1 MRPARRSLIWT
12 SSSGGNTKSWC
23 AATRH
28 RRPDRLDRPPSR
40 PPLMASAS
48 WLTLLGAIAPTGAGV
63 VVIPDA
69 RGSPPVL
76 QGSLSDRFAEVGL
89 VAVAIDF
96 FARTA
101 PERARLAECHRQ
113 RLTSPTGEG

>member
-1 MRPARRSLIWT
+1 MAHAAR
-12 SSSGGNTKSWC
+12 
-23 AATRH
+23 
-28 RRPDRLDRPPSR
+28 
-40 PPLMASAS
+40 
-48 WLTLLGAIAPTGAGV
+48 AIAPTGAGV

-69 RGSPPVL
+69 RGL
-76 QGSLSDRFAEVGL
+76 HQYYKDLSDRFAEVGL

-101 PERARLAECHRQ
+101 PKRARLAECHRQ